1 MKTLNDYMKMSYR
14 MEIVEDQDEG
24 GFVVS
29 YPDLPGCITCGETI
43 ESAVANAVDAKK
55 AWLEAAGTDREA
67 EATRQYLKELE
78 ADIVTAEGLEAFA
91 ESEAGI
97 KVFGDKAGQIA
108 AHARE
113 IRAAG
118 AKYCDCPACTAVAAI
133 LEKKDEMLR

>member
-1 MKTLNDYMKMSYR
+1 MEKELLNY
-14 MEIVEDQDEG
+14 
-24 GFVVS
+24 VS
-29 YPDLPGCITCGETI
+29 EKSHELMN
-43 ESAVANAVDAKK
+43 SASCCAEAKAAAK

-133 LEKKDEMLR
+133 LENKDEMLR